1 MHKKREFEMTQF
13 LYAQVEGE
21 YSTLKTPEKVE
32 IVRLKAMMT
41 MSNDCVLNSDQ
52 CLTIVRQKYQKE
64 QIKHWLFKIACKF
77 L

>member
-32 IVRLKAMMT
+32 IVRLKVAMMT
-41 MSNDCVLNSDQ
+41 MSNDCVILIN
-52 CLTIVRQKYQKE
+52 V
-64 QIKHWLFKIACKF
+64 
-77 L
+77 